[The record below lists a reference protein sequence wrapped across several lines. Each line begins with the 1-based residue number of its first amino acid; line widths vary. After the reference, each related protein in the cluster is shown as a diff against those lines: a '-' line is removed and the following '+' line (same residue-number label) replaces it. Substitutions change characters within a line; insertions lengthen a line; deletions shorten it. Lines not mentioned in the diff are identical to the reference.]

1 MVALTSLPLLSNL
14 APYGMELGGR
24 QKKKKKPTKTKNM
37 KLWHA
42 SNDTLLYCTVGK
54 L

>member
-24 QKKKKKPTKTKNM
+24 QKKKKKKNQQKPKT
-37 KLWHA
+37 
-42 SNDTLLYCTVGK
+42 
-54 L
+54 